1 MTSLNPIVLFRQWQT
16 WRKHRR
22 ARAKIIHLLR
32 RQESDIQD
40 AYTKMAIIYHL
51 YGKGNQD
58 E

>member
-1 MTSLNPIVLFRQWQT
+1 MTSLNPIALIRQWQT

-22 ARAKIIHLLR
+22 ARAKIICLLR
-32 RQESDIQD
+32 RQEREIQD
-40 AYTKMAIIYHL
+40 AYTKLAII